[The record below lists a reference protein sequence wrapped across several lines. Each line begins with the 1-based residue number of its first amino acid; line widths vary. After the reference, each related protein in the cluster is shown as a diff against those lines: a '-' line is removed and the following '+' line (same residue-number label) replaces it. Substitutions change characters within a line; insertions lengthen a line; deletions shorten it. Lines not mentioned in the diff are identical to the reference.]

1 MCPSDR
7 VMVATDKFYG
17 NEKDIVDRV
26 TSLIKVFGYRSRIR
40 KVAIV
45 EDKAAM
51 LPKAFVEIVCRIFY
65 IQ

>member
-26 TSLIKVFGYRSRIR
+26 TSLIKVFG
-40 KVAIV
+40 
-45 EDKAAM
+45 
-51 LPKAFVEIVCRIFY
+51 
-65 IQ
+65 